1 MIINI
6 ISSIIELEN
15 NTCPSLEL
23 DTVLNEV
30 LTIVKWEI
38 KKSYPGFDFISY
50 YDGDYPT
57 IEIISKEIHAT
68 DLYIKLTIDSAKNG
82 YYIRLNHDWLK
93 FKDITKF
100 VGEDII
106 RTLSENI
113 RKTPEGFIKLS
124 NYYGSSSWDDI
135 KEVYLLS
142 RFFNINHTVDI
153 ELISSIN
160 ELIEIYI
167 DLLIDYESLESY
179 SIIEDI
185 HEIFKLYPREK
196 ENFQYNPLRYEII
209 TYMKYDLYET
219 ILRKYNELPDDL
231 KVSITR
237 SNDEYALSPDLSYT
251 LNQFSTSIFYRDGL
265 ILGMTFECS
274 DETIK
279 FYISQDLDRI
289 NSPQEGAKI
298 GKTLISAIGKM
309 SNELDF
315 EEIEKTEIKHLVD
328 NNKSYDIYRFH
339 WICSKRI
346 KIDELDDE
354 ELIEEFDKF
363 KSIYDKIS
371 EDYKYLRSFYDEFEI
386 NKNYSDNR
394 EEF

>member
-1 MIINI
+1 MIIET

-15 NTCPSLEL
+15 NCSPSLEL

-30 LTIVKWEI
+30 LTILKCEI
-38 KKSYPGFDFISY
+38 KKSYVGFDFINY
-50 YDGDYPT
+50 FDGDYPT
-57 IEIISKEIHAT
+57 IEIISKEISTT
-68 DLYIKLTIDSAKNG
+68 DLYIKITIDSTKNG
-82 YYIRLNHDWLK
+82 YYINLNHDWLK

-106 RTLSENI
+106 HTLSENI
-113 RKTPEGFIKLS
+113 RKTPEGFKTLS

-142 RFFNINHTVDI
+142 RFFNIDHASDF
-153 ELISSIN
+153 ELINSIN
-160 ELIEIYI
+160 EVLEIYI

-185 HEIFKLYPREK
+185 WEIFRLYPREK
-196 ENFQYNPLRYEII
+196 ENFPYNPLGYEII
-209 TYMKYDLYET
+209 SYMKYDLYET
-219 ILRKYNELPDDL
+219 IRKRYNELPDDL
-231 KVSITR
+231 KVSIKR
-237 SNDEYALSPDLSYT
+237 ANDEYVLSPDLSYN
-251 LNQFSTSIFYRDGL
+251 LNEFSTSIFYRDGL

-298 GKTLISAIGKM
+298 GKTLISAIGKI
-309 SNELDF
+309 SSEVDF

-328 NNKSYDIYRFH
+328 NNKYYDIYRFH

-346 KIDELDDE
+346 KIEGLDDE
-354 ELIEEFDKF
+354 DLIEEFDKF
-363 KSIYDKIS
+363 KSIYDKITD
-371 EDYKYLRSFYDEFEI
+371 DYKYLRSFYDEFEL
-386 NKNYSDNR
+386 NKNYSDK
-394 EEF
+394 EE